1 MSTLGVR
8 RNASGDWVWHD
19 PNQPPQTPSGAAAR
33 DAVFAIDGVVD
44 VILQYAVGGWRRAH
58 WGSVLDAPRDDGRW
72 FHAQYVEPERS
83 DAPYDNVRTFRSAP
97 ELSNVVVRG
106 GKLAAQL
113 RDVAQGLSSGN
124 TGDAGDVGS
133 VGGVGGG
140 GNGSPFDGGGVANV
154 MRLCSTTAEARQLRG
169 GVAAATALID
179 GEGLCAHYRLV
190 ARVFDRAL
198 RRAVRA
204 LLHMPRDLF
213 ESSGCWRAGELRLTG
228 GAGGRA
234 ASHVPRFVRAHRL
247 MPCDTPFGTEQ
258 SRYPGARLAHCSL
271 NTMGALSAILCT
283 CGKSAAGT
291 EADDEENDG
300 KDEGSKVEER
310 TVEATVSRDM
320 EGDAHETLA
329 EEKGMEIAE
338 EEIEE
343 ARSDGGAGGGVGDGA
358 AATGTAESG
367 DDSQAA
373 PPPATNAVAQS
384 DSILVREFTLAPAG
398 QPNAA
403 FHNRPRWP
411 VARGEGG
418 VRSFQYYCL
427 DGRAAVTT
435 YADTCTSAGGWVVL
449 QRTEIRQLES
459 SESGSGSGSGAA
471 AAGAATAAPATSPIQ
486 ASVKVDETISRG
498 TVHRFAN
505 CDPARPA
512 RLLLV
517 QTGSG
522 DDDFVAAPSASQQAP
537 GFDRNARA
545 EPWLVGPPEDQKL
558 AATAAV
564 AGGREETG
572 ESKEGGEG
580 GGCDCCAR
588 YDPHVPYASA
598 TLDLHAVAQGSMDG
612 GVVEGSGGGE
622 GGAGGGEGK
631 GGDDEDARV
640 EACWDVLKPAGR
652 RLLGCLNPAGTPIGR
667 YLTTLVLGHGPQCSG
682 LQRSGSG
689 GGRLGGLV
697 AGAGAAARGTGFEW
711 KGIDDRAFSL
721 IPVACP
727 TLLQLTVRDSACLEC
742 PKSGY
747 DLLAVQGL
755 QSLRL
760 EGCWR
765 LNNRFLNHLEGRW
778 KCAECDEEETTM
790 NEVVEDECRLCQ
802 APRWPG
808 RGIST
813 VVPFVDI
820 RDETFSN
827 GELLQVVILAPSF
840 EGCWVDAEVVDGRP
854 PPPPPPPPA
863 GGFNFAPPVRRVGT
877 HLRAIKVCETERC
890 DRAIGFAGNVAVNIA
905 RKHLRRRS
913 FFA

>member
-1 MSTLGVR
+1 
-8 RNASGDWVWHD
+8 
-19 PNQPPQTPSGAAAR
+19 
-33 DAVFAIDGVVD
+33 
-44 VILQYAVGGWRRAH
+44 
-58 WGSVLDAPRDDGRW
+58 
-72 FHAQYVEPERS
+72 
-83 DAPYDNVRTFRSAP
+83 
-97 ELSNVVVRG
+97 
-106 GKLAAQL
+106 
-113 RDVAQGLSSGN
+113 
-124 TGDAGDVGS
+124 
-133 VGGVGGG
+133 
-140 GNGSPFDGGGVANV
+140 
-154 MRLCSTTAEARQLRG
+154 
-169 GVAAATALID
+169 
-179 GEGLCAHYRLV
+179 
-190 ARVFDRAL
+190 
-198 RRAVRA
+198 
-204 LLHMPRDLF
+204 
-213 ESSGCWRAGELRLTG
+213 
-228 GAGGRA
+228 
-234 ASHVPRFVRAHRL
+234 
-247 MPCDTPFGTEQ
+247 
-258 SRYPGARLAHCSL
+258 
-271 NTMGALSAILCT
+271 MGALSAILCT
-283 CGKSAAGT
+283 CGKSAAWT
-291 EADDEENDG
+291 EAGDDEDAA
-300 KDEGSKVEER
+300 KDEGGKVEER
-310 TVEATVSRDM
+310 TVKEATVFRNV
-320 EGDAHETLA
+320 GGGAHETLA
-329 EEKGMEIAE
+329 EEKGMGMETAE
-338 EEIEE
+338 EEIGE
-343 ARSDGGAGGGVGDGA
+343 ARSAGGDGVGVGDGAGGTCTAGAA
-358 AATGTAESG
+358 AATGTAGSG
-367 DDSQAA
+367 DDRQAA
-373 PPPATNAVAQS
+373 PPPAINTVAQS

-411 VARGEGG
+411 VARGEDR

-435 YADTCTSAGGWVVL
+435 YADTCTSVGGWVVL
-449 QRTEIRQLES
+449 QRTEIRPLKS
-459 SESGSGSGSGAA
+459 SESGSGSGAA
-471 AAGAATAAPATSPIQ
+471 AAGAATATAAASPIQ

-505 CDPARPA
+505 CDPGRPA

-522 DDDFVAAPSASQQAP
+522 DDDFVAAPSVSQQAP

-564 AGGREETG
+564 AGGRKETG
-572 ESKEGGEG
+572 ESKEGGDG
-580 GGCDCCAR
+580 GGCDCCVR

-598 TLDLHAVAQGSMDG
+598 TLDLHAVAQGSIDG
-612 GVVEGSGGGE
+612 GVVGGRGGGD

-640 EACWDVLKPAGR
+640 AAIRQEYHKMLKLECLTNR
-652 RLLGCLNPAGTPIGR
+652 KVQLCMSERHTWVRLNPAGTPIGR

-682 LQRSGSG
+682 LQRGGSG
-689 GGRLGGLV
+689 GGGRGGLV
-697 AGAGAAARGTGFEW
+697 TGAGAAARGTGLEW
-711 KGIDDRAFSL
+711 KGIDDHTFSL

-727 TLLQLTVRDSACLEC
+727 NLLQLTVRDSSCLEC
-742 PKSGY
+742 PKPGY
-747 DLLAVQGL
+747 NLLAGQGL

-778 KCAECDEEETTM
+778 ECAECDEEETTM
-790 NEVVEDECRLCQ
+790 NEAVEDECRLCQ

-808 RGIST
+808 TGVST

-820 RDETFSN
+820 RDETFSK

-863 GGFNFAPPVRRVGT
+863 GGFNFAPPVWRVGT
-877 HLRAIKVCETERC
+877 HLRTIKVCETERC